1 MRNVNECCTILIK
14 NLIKENFMEKEKKK
28 PLNVLTFFF
37 FISHKNDVKT
47 FIK

>member
-1 MRNVNECCTILIK
+1 MRNVNECCTILVK

-37 FISHKNDVKT
+37 FS
-47 FIK
+47 FPIKMMLKLS